1 MDFFRIK
8 GNRKLSLKYWAYS
21 ITPHD
26 FKKERIE
33 GVPSEPSQKKK
44 TKMQISKLTNY
55 WMY

>member
-1 MDFFRIK
+1 MMDFFRIK
-8 GNRKLSLKYWAYS
+8 GNRKLSLKYCAYS

-55 WMY
+55 